1 MKYIFIYAFLIIFQD
16 SFSQDS
22 SIVFNSKRQIK
33 LEGGSNFRDLGGY
46 PTTDG
51 KFVKWGKIYRSADI
65 SKLTD
70 NDLMTLKNIKLS
82 TVCDL
87 RGPDELQ
94 KGPDKLPE
102 GVRYINLPAGSEQV
116 STNNNYATMNRDS
129 MMISFYGRT
138 DHLKAKYKPMFDEIL
153 ALNNEQALMF
163 HCTAGKDRTGI
174 GAALVLSALG
184 VEKSYILADYEATN
198 IFWKDTREKMIQGM
212 LKSGMSEIAA
222 KNMLAANPAY
232 IRFFLDAIDKKFGSM
247 EQFLNT
253 EMELTSV
260 KRKILSEKFLT
271 IK

>member
-1 MKYIFIYAFLIIFQD
+1 
-16 SFSQDS
+16 
-22 SIVFNSKRQIK
+22 
-33 LEGGSNFRDLGGY
+33 
-46 PTTDG
+46 
-51 KFVKWGKIYRSADI
+51 
-65 SKLTD
+65 
-70 NDLMTLKNIKLS
+70 
-82 TVCDL
+82 
-87 RGPDELQ
+87 
-94 KGPDKLPE
+94 
-102 GVRYINLPAGSEQV
+102 
-116 STNNNYATMNRDS
+116 MNRDS

-232 IRFFLDAIDKKFGSM
+232 IRFFFDAIDKKFGSM